1 MRARCHRM
9 LAILDGAPAG
19 ARGQSLV
26 ELTLTVPILLVMLMG
41 LVEVGW
47 FANNYMVLLDNVREA
62 GRRGAILDPV
72 VNWLPHQEKRYD
84 AMDCET
90 QNEYFNSLEGESNS
104 AFNPDGSLKLPADW
118 NDLSAYG
125 YSDGTEYSGGYYD
138 NVACLILSNMAPLEF
153 DSTTDDIIIS
163 VFSYAVIDPN
173 DSRDKEVRIIGR
185 FPPDTNECSGEPDPF
200 DWRSGNSLDD
210 AAGILDGPDGDADDH
225 GEFKTGT
232 DGTEYY
238 DVGSDDVRGFVMRGN
253 HVTGDDGEGLPCL
266 GSDYTTAEVQDM
278 LNFTNITDPAERAGK
293 IDNMRKFGMVLV
305 EMNWKHHQ
313 LFGMPWFNLGPL
325 DDGPYIHVWTF
336 FPVSGAELDLQDA
349 TQPLGSQYYQ

>member
-62 GRRGAILDPV
+62 GRRGAILDPI
-72 VNWLPHQEKRYD
+72 VNWLPHQEKRYH
-84 AMDCET
+84 AMDCDI
-90 QNEYFNSLEGESNS
+90 QDDYFNPPHISTNE
-104 AFNPDGSLKLPADW
+104 DGSLNLPADW
-118 NDLSAYG
+118 NDLSDYG
-125 YSDGTEYSGGYYD
+125 YSDGTEYSGGFYD

-200 DWRSGNSLDD
+200 DWRG
-210 AAGILDGPDGDADDH
+210 AGLLDGPDGDAGDP
-225 GEFKTGT
+225 GEFNTNA
-232 DGTEYY
+232 DGTVPYY
-238 DVGSDDVRGFVMRGN
+238 DATSDEVRGFVMRGN

-266 GSDYTTAEVQDM
+266 GSDYSTAEVQEM
-278 LNFTNITDPAERAGK
+278 LNFTNITDSAERAEK

-336 FPVSGAELDLQDA
+336 FPVSGAELDLQEAGLDPA
-349 TQPLGSQYYQ
+349 YFQ